1 MKMESG
7 SPDRVDF
14 YSIGQDDILGNVAER
29 ANPVVINSNR
39 AALKSYICHNYAIVT
54 LILSHLEEHLHLPS
68 DTLAALQPLNKASG
82 TSVRMIRCLPQ
93 PADDRRAN
101 LLGHT
106 DFGTVTVLFN
116 VLGGLQILP
125 SGLENVE
132 KNWRYIRPEPGCAII
147 NMGDAMVEW
156 SGGLL
161 RSNMHRVTHA
171 PGKQAE
177 CERYSVA
184 YLVRAESSVLM
195 RKLNG
200 DQEDQEGVFPTA
212 AEWESNKAKAIVSG
226 RNIAASAGGY
236 DLKAPKQGVEN
247 GYKRGD

>member
-1 MKMESG
+1 MESG

-14 YSIGQDDILGNVAER
+14 YNISQDDILGNVAER
-29 ANPVVINSNR
+29 ANPGVINNNR

-54 LILSHLEEHLHLPS
+54 LILSHLEEYLHLPS

-82 TSVRMIRCLPQ
+82 TSVRLLRYLPQ
-93 PADDRRAN
+93 PVDDRRTS

-106 DFGTVTVLFN
+106 DIGTVTILFN

-125 SGLENVE
+125 SGLENAE
-132 KNWRYIRPEPGCAII
+132 KNWRYIRPEPGCAIV

-200 DQEDQEGVFPTA
+200 NQEDQEGVFPTA
-212 AEWESNKAKAIVSG
+212 AEWESNKVAVLQSG
-226 RNIAASAGGY
+226 RNIAAGAGGY
-236 DLKAPKQGVEN
+236 DLKAPKQGARMDTNEAIMT
-247 GYKRGD
+247 